1 MSSISPFL
9 NQKGM
14 QKAPPLQRDSQA
26 RASESDIHRMT
37 GGSQTHGTPYH
48 GRTIHHE
55 KIGDHRE
62 PGHHTGSRNSS
73 AVPRTMPGHPIHNG
87 GVNGLDR

>member
-1 MSSISPFL
+1 VSSISPFL

-14 QKAPPLQRDSQA
+14 QKAPPLQRDSQG

-37 GGSQTHGTPYH
+37 GGSKTPQIPGH
-48 GRTIHHE
+48 ARIHHE

-73 AVPRTMPGHPIHNG
+73 AVPRTMPGHPIRNG
-87 GVNGLDR
+87 GNNGFDR

>member
-9 NQKGM
+9 HQKGM
-14 QKAPPLQRDSQA
+14 QKAPPLPRDSQA

-48 GRTIHHE
+48 GRTFHHE
-55 KIGDHRE
+55 KVGDHRQ
-62 PGHHTGSRNSS
+62 GMHTGSQNSS
-73 AVPRTMPGHPIHNG
+73 AVPRTSPGHPIRNG
-87 GVNGLDR
+87 GADGLDR